1 LNIQLNIHNSKLF
14 ITFAENN
21 KNKYKYSIS
30 IMLSTILLQAQTQGA
45 GGSMWSTIL
54 MFALLIVVF
63 YFFLIRP
70 QSKRQK
76 EVRKFQDSLENGKS
90 VITQG
95 GIYGKIKEVKD
106 NYVILEIAE
115 GIKIKVNKNMLF
127 DATDPSSAT
136 SNETAK

>member
-1 LNIQLNIHNSKLF
+1 
-14 ITFAENN
+14 
-21 KNKYKYSIS
+21 
-30 IMLSTILLQAQTQGA
+30 MLSTILLQAQTQGA

-115 GIKIKVNKNMLF
+115 GVKIKVNKNMLF
-127 DATDPSSAT
+127 DATDRNGKIKLLFANDLPNT
-136 SNETAK
+136 QTHTINIRL

>member
-1 LNIQLNIHNSKLF
+1 
-14 ITFAENN
+14 
-21 KNKYKYSIS
+21 
-30 IMLSTILLQAQTQGA
+30 MLSTILLQAQTQGA

-106 NYVILEIAE
+106 NYVILEIA
-115 GIKIKVNKNMLF
+115 GGVKIKVNKNMLF
-127 DATDPSSAT
+127 DATDPSSAN

>member
-1 LNIQLNIHNSKLF
+1 LNIHNSKLF
-14 ITFAENN
+14 ITFAENNKN

>member
-1 LNIQLNIHNSKLF
+1 
-14 ITFAENN
+14 
-21 KNKYKYSIS
+21 
-30 IMLSTILLQAQTQGA
+30 MLSTILLQAQTQGA

-115 GIKIKVNKNMLF
+115 GVKIKVNKNMLF
-127 DATDPSSAT
+127 DVTDPSSAN

>member
-1 LNIQLNIHNSKLF
+1 LPVESSDNSKLF

-21 KNKYKYSIS
+21 KNKYSIS

-106 NYVILEIAE
+106 NYVILEISE
-115 GIKIKVNKNMLF
+115 GVKIKVNKNMLF
-127 DATDPSSAT
+127 DATDPSSAS

>member
-1 LNIQLNIHNSKLF
+1 
-14 ITFAENN
+14 
-21 KNKYKYSIS
+21 
-30 IMLSTILLQAQTQGA
+30 MLSTILLQAQTQGA

-90 VITQG
+90 
-95 GIYGKIKEVKD
+95 
-106 NYVILEIAE
+106 EIGRAH
-115 GIKIKVNKNMLF
+115 V
-127 DATDPSSAT
+127 
-136 SNETAK
+136 

>member
-1 LNIQLNIHNSKLF
+1 
-14 ITFAENN
+14 
-21 KNKYKYSIS
+21 
-30 IMLSTILLQAQTQGA
+30 MLSTILLQAQTQGA

-76 EVRKFQDSLENGKS
+76 EVRKFQDSLENGK
-90 VITQG
+90 ITQG

-115 GIKIKVNKNMLF
+115 GVKIKVNKNMLF
-127 DATDPSSAT
+127 DATDPSSAS
-136 SNETAK
+136 SNETTK

>member
-1 LNIQLNIHNSKLF
+1 M
-14 ITFAENN
+14 TFAENN

>member
-1 LNIQLNIHNSKLF
+1 
-14 ITFAENN
+14 
-21 KNKYKYSIS
+21 
-30 IMLSTILLQAQTQGA
+30 MLSTILLQAQTQGA

-115 GIKIKVNKNMLF
+115 GVKIKVNKKLF
-127 DATDPSSAT
+127 FRCRFIY
-136 SNETAK
+136 